1 MIELNIGL
9 DGVPNSKR
17 LQIGN
22 KYENNDEVIKF
33 ILPIEFENYKKYVIS
48 VIKKNNEKVT
58 KVFPITDNQFFVST
72 DITYISGSWSM
83 YLMCRENE
91 IDLEA
96 KEVDISANNG
106 EHVFISDGF
115 IGVVSDS
122 DIDKEFVDNIPMD
135 TNLHI
140 VYEDL
145 LKIKQE
151 LIDKINTPTSYND
164 LVDVPTKV
172 SQFEND
178 KKYQTEEEVTAL
190 ELKITE
196 EINKRESAITKLKED
211 LVDLSDNVGFILT
224 NRKKVVSTSAGGY
237 ISVFDS
243 LSFKKQM
250 KYTFVLSFSP
260 TTNADTYF
268 YLTENGS
275 NIVSKGINSGTT
287 EYSFDYVPTSDK
299 EGIVARW
306 YCNSPN
312 IECMTIMSVEQE
324 KMFAKVSDA
333 VEKSTKAYSVI
344 EKYYFETYDYVEQTV
359 SLESNYINSA
369 GNSIN
374 GYNHITIS
382 NVKFGEKY
390 KFKNKVGANMVA
402 YVIKDRNGHK
412 TRAYTSE
419 DWITTHDYDIEIEVA
434 ESENGGTI
442 YINTAD
448 ENFIGLKKYEAYFK
462 KKTSLYGKKLSVAG
476 DSICAGA
483 GYLGGYGK
491 IIADE
496 NNMTFQNVGIG
507 GSTIADYASDR
518 GKICNMISQLNSDA
532 DYVLINGG
540 VNDASLGVPI
550 GTMTDRFDSDYDKT
564 TFIGAMESICKE
576 LTNKFNGKK
585 IAFILVHK
593 MTNKYSNFYTG
604 EDNYYIAQKK
614 VLEKWGIPYVDLNVT
629 TPPLNYISSLANVYT
644 NNGDGWHPNYLGYTT
659 FYIPKILSLLE
670 SI

>member
-1 MIELNIGL
+1 M
-9 DGVPNSKR
+9 
-17 LQIGN
+17 
-22 KYENNDEVIKF
+22 
-33 ILPIEFENYKKYVIS
+33 
-48 VIKKNNEKVT
+48 
-58 KVFPITDNQFFVST
+58 
-72 DITYISGSWSM
+72 
-83 YLMCRENE
+83 
-91 IDLEA
+91 A
-96 KEVDISANNG
+96 
-106 EHVFISDGF
+106 
-115 IGVVSDS
+115 
-122 DIDKEFVDNIPMD
+122 
-135 TNLHI
+135 
-140 VYEDL
+140 
-145 LKIKQE
+145 
-151 LIDKINTPTSYND
+151 
-164 LVDVPTKV
+164 
-172 SQFEND
+172 
-178 KKYQTEEEVTAL
+178 
-190 ELKITE
+190 
-196 EINKRESAITKLKED
+196 
-211 LVDLSDNVGFILT
+211 

-237 ISVFDS
+237 IAVFDNLS
-243 LSFKKQM
+243 LKKQI
-250 KYTFVLSFSP
+250 KYTFVLSFYP
-260 TTNADTYF
+260 ATNVDTYF

-275 NIVSKGINSGTT
+275 NIISKGINSGTT

-324 KMFAKVSDA
+324 KLSAKVYDA
-333 VEKSTKAYSVI
+333 VEKSTKVYSVI
-344 EKYYFETYDYVEQTV
+344 EKDYVETYDFVEQPIT
-359 SLESNYINSA
+359 LEDNYINSV
-369 GNSIN
+369 GNSIS
-374 GYNHITIS
+374 GYNHITVS
-382 NVKFGEKY
+382 NVKYGDKY
-390 KFKNKVGANMVA
+390 KLKNKVGANLVA
-402 YVIKDRNGHK
+402 YVIKDRNGHV

-434 ESENGGTI
+434 ETENGGTI

-462 KKTSLYGKKLSVAG
+462 KKTPLYGKKLSVAG

-496 NNMTFQNVGIG
+496 NNMTLQNVGIG
-507 GSTIADYASDR
+507 GSTITDYESDR

-550 GTMTDRFDSDYDKT
+550 GVMTDRFDSTYDKT

-576 LTNKFNGKK
+576 LTDKFNGKK

>member
-1 MIELNIGL
+1 MDLVTYAVLNKKI
-9 DGVPNSKR
+9 DA
-17 LQIGN
+17 IGN
-22 KYENNDEVIKF
+22 IPDEKITAAVNTYLDEN
-33 ILPIEFENYKKYVIS
+33 PP
-48 VIKKNNEKVT
+48 VT
-58 KVFPITDNQFFVST
+58 GATAEQ
-72 DITYISGSWSM
+72 
-83 YLMCRENE
+83 
-91 IDLEA
+91 A
-96 KEVDISANNG
+96 AQ
-106 EHVFISDGF
+106 
-115 IGVVSDS
+115 
-122 DIDKEFVDNIPMD
+122 IDKNVADIG
-135 TNLHI
+135 
-140 VYEDL
+140 
-145 LKIKQE
+145 
-151 LIDKINTPTSYND
+151 
-164 LVDVPTKV
+164 
-172 SQFEND
+172 
-178 KKYQTEEEVTAL
+178 
-190 ELKITE
+190 ELK
-196 EINKRESAITKLKED
+196 RD

-260 TTNADTYF
+260 AANIDTYF

-324 KMFAKVSDA
+324 KLSAKVYDA
-333 VEKSTKAYSVI
+333 VEKSTKVYSVI
-344 EKYYFETYDYVEQTV
+344 EKDYFETYDYVEQTV
-359 SLESNYINSA
+359 SLESNYINSV
-369 GNSIN
+369 GNSIS
-374 GYNHITIS
+374 GYNHIVVA

-390 KFKNKVGANMVA
+390 KFKNKVGANLVA
-402 YVIKDRNGHK
+402 YVIKDKNGK
-412 TRAYTSE
+412 TTRAYTSE
-419 DWITTHDYDIEIEVA
+419 DWLTTHDYDIEIEVA
-434 ESENGGTI
+434 EAENGGTI

-448 ENFIGLKKYEAYFK
+448 ENFIGLKKYEAYFE

-491 IIADE
+491 IIADL
-496 NNMTFQNVGIG
+496 NSMTLQNVGIG
-507 GSTIADYASDR
+507 GSTITDYASDR

-550 GTMTDRFDSDYDKT
+550 GTMTERFDSDYDKT